1 MKMAQ
6 TQGNLIG
13 NLDLETKTVIHDDS
27 VESDKPSQN
36 NMEGIQRGSHAIAPS
51 SGNKISF
58 DEDSVEPA
66 KPSQN
71 HVEEI
76 IQDVGHQ
83 DIAVSTSNN
92 GVNCGMKYRLI
103 TLGGVLLVA
112 AISAL
117 SVVLPK
123 SKKPHPLEDEE
134 VLMSPPL
141 PYQPYEDWI
150 SASRIMNGEEA
161 IEDSYPYVVSLKSTF
176 NGKHLCGGSLIA
188 RDVVLTA
195 AHCQVGLSY
204 YVVLGRHDHN
214 DGDGE
219 ELFVWEEVPHPN
231 YNKLN
236 FLVDNDFML
245 IFLET
250 PSTDENVMTV
260 KLNADA
266 SVPFVGQD
274 VWAMGWGDTDITNDF
289 DMLTDDDVDM
299 SDVLMTIEVQV
310 VSNEECEASEVS
322 IGGGN
327 SVTYVGEITD
337 NMLCAQDSGQDQDS
351 CQGDSGGP
359 LVIRDYDGDVQVGVV
374 SGGIGCALEEF
385 PGVYARVSEAY
396 EWIQG
401 EVCVRSNYAS
411 EAGFDCGGNDDDYA
425 NQPGTRPTSHSG
437 TSHSGDDPCIVCS
450 NGLYVD
456 DDFVPYP
463 ESGNVFTCQE
473 IVDWGMEYETDGS
486 DVCEINLKSWEP
498 ICCPLSDPC
507 ILCADGLTV
516 DEDYAPYYNYGVLT
530 TCGQIIDYA
539 DLFEATSDWCIN
551 DVFEPYC
558 CPLFR

>member
-1 MKMAQ
+1 MKIAH

-36 NMEGIQRGSHAIAPS
+36 NMEGILRGSHAIAPS

-58 DEDSVEPA
+58 DEDSVESA

-83 DIAVSTSNN
+83 DIAVSTFNN

-117 SVVLPK
+117 SIVLPK
-123 SKKPHPLEDEE
+123 RNERHEEDQKSLAHPLEDEE

-150 SASRIMNGEEA
+150 SASRIINGGEA
-161 IEDSYPYVVSLKSTF
+161 IEDSYPYVVSLKTTF
-176 NGKHLCGGSLIA
+176 NGKHFCGGSLIA
-188 RDVVLTA
+188 RDIILTA

-204 YVVLGRHDHN
+204 YAVLGRHDHN
-214 DGDGE
+214 DDDGE
-219 ELFVWEEVPHPN
+219 QLFVWEEVPHPN

-245 IFLET
+245 IFLES

-274 VWAMGWGDTDITNDF
+274 VWAMGWGDVTKIRYFGTYIRYLPTNP
-289 DMLTDDDVDM
+289 M
-299 SDVLMTIEVQV
+299 SLQ
-310 VSNEECEASEVS
+310 
-322 IGGGN
+322 
-327 SVTYVGEITD
+327 
-337 NMLCAQDSGQDQDS
+337 L
-351 CQGDSGGP
+351 
-359 LVIRDYDGDVQVGVV
+359 
-374 SGGIGCALEEF
+374 
-385 PGVYARVSEAY
+385 
-396 EWIQG
+396 
-401 EVCVRSNYAS
+401 
-411 EAGFDCGGNDDDYA
+411 
-425 NQPGTRPTSHSG
+425 
-437 TSHSGDDPCIVCS
+437 
-450 NGLYVD
+450 
-456 DDFVPYP
+456 
-463 ESGNVFTCQE
+463 
-473 IVDWGMEYETDGS
+473 
-486 DVCEINLKSWEP
+486 
-498 ICCPLSDPC
+498 
-507 ILCADGLTV
+507 
-516 DEDYAPYYNYGVLT
+516 
-530 TCGQIIDYA
+530 
-539 DLFEATSDWCIN
+539 
-551 DVFEPYC
+551 
-558 CPLFR
+558 

>member
-1 MKMAQ
+1 
-6 TQGNLIG
+6 
-13 NLDLETKTVIHDDS
+13 
-27 VESDKPSQN
+27 
-36 NMEGIQRGSHAIAPS
+36 MEVIQRGSHAIAPS

-58 DEDSVEPA
+58 DEDSVEST

-92 GVNCGMKYRLI
+92 GVKCGMKYRLI

-112 AISAL
+112 VISAL

-123 SKKPHPLEDEE
+123 SKESNEGDQQSIAHPLEDEE
-134 VLMSPPL
+134 VLMSSPL

-150 SASRIMNGEEA
+150 SASKIIGGVEA
-161 IEDSYPYVVSLKSTF
+161 IEDSYPYVVSLKATF
-176 NGKHLCGGSLIA
+176 NGKHFCGGSLIA

-195 AHCQVGLSY
+195 AHCQLGLSY
-204 YVVLGRHDHN
+204 YVVLGRHDYN
-214 DGDGE
+214 DSDGE

-236 FLVDNDFML
+236 FLLDSDFML

-274 VWAMGWGDTDITNDF
+274 VWAMGWGDTDITDDF
-289 DMLTDDDVDM
+289 DKLTDDDVDM
-299 SDVLMTIEVQV
+299 SDVLMNIEVQV
-310 VSNEECEASEVS
+310 ISNEECEASEVS
-322 IGGGN
+322 IGGN
-327 SVTYVGEITD
+327 SLTYNGEITD
-337 NMLCAQDSGQDQDS
+337 NMLCAQDYRQDS

-359 LVIRDYDGDVQVGVV
+359 LVISDYDGDVQVGVV
-374 SGGIGCALEEF
+374 SGGVGCALEQF

-401 EVCVRSNYAS
+401 EVCMRSKYAS

-425 NQPGTRPTSHSG
+425 NQPVTRPTSHSS
-437 TSHSGDDPCIVCS
+437 TSHSGDDPCVVCS
-450 NGLYVD
+450 NGINVD

-486 DVCEINLKSWEP
+486 DVCEINLKSWES
-498 ICCPLSDPC
+498 ICCPPSIQDPC
-507 ILCADGLTV
+507 ILCANGLTV
-516 DEDYAPYYNYGVLT
+516 DEDYAPFYDYGVLT
-530 TCGQIIDYA
+530 TCAQMIDYA
-539 DLFEATSDWCIN
+539 HLFEATSDWCIN